1 LCATRRCSACSRRR
15 ELDAEALVRQVVTF
29 GRVLRE
35 AGLEVGPGRIA
46 DALTALDEVDIG
58 RQDDVY
64 WSLRTTLVTRLE
76 EIEPFDRAFNAWFLA
91 APVLP
96 PARMRVAELRQ
107 GRPGGRADPIRGG
120 ERSAGADHL
129 EVGWSA
135 TEILRRRDFAAM
147 TPEEFARARALMTQL
162 ATVRPRRRSR
172 RLRSHPRGRAL
183 DLRRLARRSLATGGE
198 PIVRSFRRRVEVSR
212 RLVILCD
219 ISGSMEAYTRA
230 LLLFMHAAARAGRVE
245 VFAFGT
251 RLTRLTTE
259 LRTRDPEQAL
269 DAAAARVADW
279 ASGTL
284 IGASLKRFN
293 DEWGRRALSRGAV
306 VVIVSDGGERQDPAL
321 VGREMNRLARSAYAV
336 VWVSPLKG
344 KVDYEPLGAGI
355 RAALPH
361 VDRFLA
367 GHNIASLEELADV
380 LSGIGRR
387 HAG

>member
-1 LCATRRCSACSRRR
+1 M
-15 ELDAEALVRQVVTF
+15 VTF

-46 DALTALDEVDIG
+46 DALSALDEVDIG

-64 WSLRTTLVTRLE
+64 WSLRTTLVTRFE
-76 EIEPFDRAFNAWFLA
+76 EIEPFDRAFNAWFLGTPVFPPTRVRDA
-91 APVLP
+91 AAV
-96 PARMRVAELRQ
+96 RSRS
-107 GRPGGRADPIRGG
+107 GGRADPIRGG
-120 ERSAGADHL
+120 DRRDQQPERL

-135 TEILRRRDFAAM
+135 AEVLRRRDFASM
-147 TPEEFARARALMTQL
+147 TPEEFSRARALMSEL

-198 PIVRSFRRRVEVSR
+198 PIARSFRRRIDVSR

-219 ISGSMEAYTRA
+219 ISGSMEAYTRG
-230 LLLFMHAAARAGRVE
+230 LLLFMHAAVEAGRVE

-269 DAAAARVADW
+269 AAAAASVVDW

-284 IGASLKRFN
+284 IGASLKNFN
-293 DEWGRRALSRGAV
+293 DEWGRRAMSRGAV
-306 VVIVSDGGERQDPAL
+306 VVIVSDGWERQDPAL
-321 VGREMNRLARSAYAV
+321 VGREMSRLARSAYAV

-344 KVDYEPLGAGI
+344 NLDYQPLSAGI

-361 VDRFLA
+361 VDRFLP
-367 GHNIASLEELADV
+367 GHNIASLEDLAEV
-380 LSGIGRR
+380 LVGIDRR
-387 HAG
+387 HGR